1 MNNFQYHGQAN
12 LTQKI
17 VIFTSSQPFLN
28 SVHKEKNINHNFAST
43 QTEHTVANSDF

>member
-17 VIFTSSQPFLN
+17 VIFTSSQLLLN
-28 SVHKEKNINHNFAST
+28 SVHKEKNINNIFASM
-43 QTEHTVANSDF
+43 QTEYMIANLEF